1 FVELSFVIYTEIE
14 VEFKRRGRELNI
26 PVLGYILYV
35 RRLQILLK
43 HEEIVKSHLVTLGKL
58 WKDIL
63 CYKPFHLHIDFHKA
77 IIKLYIVT
85 KLLYVDSEGLH
96 PDVVLDTLPYFN
108 WDEVKLQF
116 NYQDDSFKDY
126 HAKIVKAALEAIEA
140 SAGEQVNSLK
150 HLKNDL
156 HLELEKY
163 LQVQLPK
170 LLIFLMDLIPTT
182 ALEKMIDNV
191 EIKENLK
198 RQNVAEYTALLNAL
212 KNETRVTEAAL
223 NEVLEAILTKTK
235 SQEQTHAERTEEFQ
249 VLSEVE
255 VSQNITTTS
264 DEDSNLQAST
274 HGADTHTSPDEEVD
288 VIIHKGKIYNVKR
301 GNAFEVPY
309 RHASNEHDTGQA
321 FQSPNML
328 EVIIHKSEVY
338 EIISGMGPQVGQRL
352 QVPQT
357 VQSLMMK
364 SNFTDSDL
372 QDLESAIN
380 HLETLLPL
388 LKEKLRQGQM
398 KISAG
403 SQSSEDENS
412 NSDND
417 ENPPSHFQSY
427 GNHADSHVT
436 QQLANDNS
444 QAENS
449 CQQESSVNGE
459 HSLQI
464 SQLSQNSDAKNSGS
478 QHSEDEDSNS
488 DTADKNPSSHFQSYG
503 NHADSHVTQQL
514 TDDNRQAE
522 DSCQQESPVNGEHS
536 LQISQLSQN
545 SDAKNS
551 LSVFFNFEKDEV
563 SSQSHLNE
571 YNRSP
576 LKIVQDKSQGV
587 ISKESLTLVSPY
599 PNEVPEHISPQDCDS
614 NQSTPNF
621 DLSNTFPELKVT
633 PGIADPLREL
643 TSSRQIQYRLK
654 SLCQEKPKSIEAS
667 KNKENEPIQPNLHS
681 QTSAEILLNS
691 SSPLM
696 NSSLRANENNL
707 PKGINNNHF
716 DNAAQQTT
724 FVHEG
729 IFQCAANEKKS
740 SLGRRI
746 KQNINATNESQAAS
760 KQTVTEDRINVRKI
774 PEDVACQPKQRS
786 GKRKRTETKHAADRQ
801 QSMLEATN
809 PYHFDSAIQET
820 AYAPDESSI
829 LQFAANEKKSSL
841 MRQTKQDVSESDNS
855 SKDTSKQSVACPPKS
870 SVDKCK
876 RTGTKH
882 ADYEKQPKTLKRG
895 KISKQ
900 KLTVGGP
907 SDCLAPAPDSSH
919 SDEEVFVTPKS
930 SPESKSMTWLVSEL
944 STTDAESF
952 TTVTSG
958 FQSS

>member
-1 FVELSFVIYTEIE
+1 MEDQVCCWIYEYGVKYGYDGLCCKIE

-464 SQLSQNSDAKNSGS
+464 SQLSQNSDAKNS
-478 QHSEDEDSNS
+478 
-488 DTADKNPSSHFQSYG
+488 
-503 NHADSHVTQQL
+503 
-514 TDDNRQAE
+514 
-522 DSCQQESPVNGEHS
+522 
-536 LQISQLSQN
+536 
-545 SDAKNS
+545 
-551 LSVFFNFEKDEV
+551 LSVFFNFEKDEI

-681 QTSAEILLNS
+681 QTSEILLNS